1 MVVSKAAGPLVL
13 SVLIASGCVF
23 RTVSIKRVG
32 NPIPDSAAFASPL
45 KLQLWD
51 GSLVIFPQG
60 ASLRGD
66 TLHGRGMRYSITLTD
81 SAPVTAILR
90 DSVVTAVHFRTRVD
104 PGTTTVANLLLVPA
118 LAYGAFILAFVI
130 ACSSSC
136 NE

>member
-1 MVVSKAAGPLVL
+1 MVSRAAGPLVL
-13 SVLIASGCVF
+13 LALMASGCVF
-23 RTVSIKRVG
+23 RTVSIARVG
-32 NPIPDSAAFASPL
+32 NPIPDSAVFASPL
-45 KLQLWD
+45 KLQLRD
-51 GSLVIFPQG
+51 GSLVVFPQG
-60 ASLRGD
+60 ASLQGD
-66 TLHGRGMRYSITLTD
+66 TLHGRGMRYSIALTD